1 MPDRQSTSDA
11 PFGDGSQ
18 PGKAVDIPPATAGP
32 TQPVTLTQVARVP
45 LRRWRWLVA
54 GAVLGVLAVAGWLL
68 LAPPSYT
75 ATSVVTVRAVVTNP
89 FSYPGAGADRSVN
102 MNVESGIATG
112 SQVAAKVAAATHQ
125 PASTVRTGLQVE
137 VPVGGQVLRFDYTA
151 PKSGQ
156 AVAGANAAAR
166 GYLAVRLAMYAD
178 QRTSLLDSY
187 DASIATATR
196 QQAAATQR
204 LNSLSS
210 NGTSGTSP
218 QVAAA
223 TEQLR
228 AADDQLT
235 QLGTARAE
243 IAAVDLSP
251 GALTQPAATP
261 TDASRS
267 HAALYLLAGL
277 LCGLLLG
284 ALAALVRES
293 TDRRIRTAQDAV
305 NAAALPVL
313 GTVRNWHGDVVS
325 RRARTDIRYLAL
337 VLADHHDLRT
347 ATPVV
352 LLSPRADRRR
362 SALAAELAVA
372 LARTG
377 QRVYLAEAADDD
389 LQLRPWV
396 VAAARAGGPVSVVVA
411 PEGDGEAIRVGNGS
425 VLVGGPGGVPED
437 WRMLVDAPPAE
448 EDETGVRLARSGAA
462 VLVVA
467 QDRTR
472 ADELRRLVD
481 RLRVSGR
488 EPAGLVLTGVPA
500 GVLANGVTVAGM
512 RIVGQSHG

>member
-11 PFGDGSQ
+11 PYADGGR

-45 LRRWRWLVA
+45 LRRWRWLAA

-68 LAPPSYT
+68 LAPPSFT

-112 SQVAAKVAAATHQ
+112 SQVAGKVAAATHQ
-125 PASTVRTGLQVE
+125 PASAVRDRLQVE
-137 VPVGGQVLRFDYTA
+137 VPVGGQILRFDYTA
-151 PKSGQ
+151 PTSRQ
-156 AVAGANAAAR
+156 AVAGADAAAR
-166 GYLAVRLAMYAD
+166 GYLAVRLGMYTD
-178 QRTSLLDSY
+178 QQKSLLSGY
-187 DASIATATR
+187 DASIATATK
-196 QQAAATQR
+196 QQAAATAK
-204 LNSLSS
+204 LNSLNSG
-210 NGTSGTSP
+210 GTSGTSP
-218 QVAAA
+218 EVAAA

-235 QLGTARAE
+235 QLTTARAE

-251 GALTQPAATP
+251 GTLTQPAPAP
-261 TDASRS
+261 TESGRS

-277 LCGLLLG
+277 LGGLLVG
-284 ALAALVRES
+284 ALAALARES
-293 TDRRIRTAQDAV
+293 TDRRVRSAPDAV
-305 NAAALPVL
+305 QAAGLPVL
-313 GTVRNWHGDVVS
+313 GTVRRWRGDAVS
-325 RRARTDIRYLAL
+325 RQARTDIRYLAL

-347 ATPVV
+347 ASPVV
-352 LLSPRADRRR
+352 LVSPRSDRARP
-362 SALAAELAVA
+362 ALAAELAVA

-377 QRVYLAEAADDD
+377 QRIYLSEAADDGVA
-389 LQLRPWV
+389 LRPWV
-396 VAAARAGGPVSVVVA
+396 VAAARAGGPVSVITVD
-411 PEGDGEAIRVGNGS
+411 EGEGEAIRVGTGS
-425 VLVGGPGGVPED
+425 VLVGGPGAVPPD

-472 ADELRRLVD
+472 TVELRRLVD

-500 GVLANGVTVAGM
+500 GVLANGVTVGGM
-512 RIVGQSHG
+512 RIVGQSHA